1 VASWNAAVVP
11 KWDFP
16 FAEREATEA
25 KIIICPAG
33 YWRLFSKLPLVR
45 ASVLWLCY
53 LSVPVAVV
61 LLALSRGTDYIRT
74 VVGFLTQHSPAK
86 SGGTAAP
93 MILDWGFRISGGA
106 ACVALVGYLLKYI
119 KRLVGSPL
127 EVDQRLP
134 PLSAAPISKN
144 VPHN

>member
-1 VASWNAAVVP
+1 
-11 KWDFP
+11 
-16 FAEREATEA
+16 
-25 KIIICPAG
+25 
-33 YWRLFSKLPLVR
+33 
-45 ASVLWLCY
+45 
-53 LSVPVAVV
+53 
-61 LLALSRGTDYIRT
+61 
-74 VVGFLTQHSPAK
+74 
-86 SGGTAAP
+86 